1 MENIENEVVDTVF
14 VLVVFEFIAVYVL
27 GVVDVISVGDGSDFM
42 MVDIVGPIVEV
53 LIGML
58 EVVF

>member
-1 MENIENEVVDTVF
+1 MENIENEVVDTVS

-42 MVDIVGPIVEV
+42 MVDIVGPKVEV

>member
-1 MENIENEVVDTVF
+1 M
-14 VLVVFEFIAVYVL
+14 
-27 GVVDVISVGDGSDFM
+27 DVISVGDGSDFM
-42 MVDIVGPIVEV
+42 VVDVVEPIVEV

>member
-42 MVDIVGPIVEV
+42 MVDIV
-53 LIGML
+53 
-58 EVVF
+58 